1 MAKQELTDFTLPKTA
16 YAAFDAES
24 LKSLIKQ
31 RLNENSYFT
40 GQNFEG
46 SNLSSM
52 MDIIAYSY
60 HTLLFYLNQTATE
73 SMFSEAELY
82 ENMNRIVKSLDY
94 KPVGHQTSALT
105 FDATATSDLSPST
118 YTIPRYSFFNIGG
131 IHYTFTEDVTFT
143 KTDAGTQNLTS
154 LAERYILHQ
163 GKFVE
168 YPLITSIGEEYETFV
183 LLPGDDLTVDHFNIH
198 VYVKDIDTQ
207 KWTEWNRTTS
217 LFLERS
223 TASTYEVRLN
233 ENKRYELK
241 FGNGRTGKKLKAGD
255 QVAVYYLLSDGSA
268 GAVGPGAINRS
279 RLGTYDTVQFTDIYT
294 YVKDKNIQYATQN
307 QLALVQFSN
316 VNSSSEYYAGETV
329 EEIRTRAPKV
339 FATQYRLVTKSDHEN
354 YLLQT
359 YSNIIRDTKVVN
371 NWDYLDGH
379 FKYNVD
385 TLKLSRSNIE
395 PRTLLNQVNFAD
407 SCDFNNLYC
416 YVVPKIEQITTGV
429 ARANYLTPSQK
440 NLIVSGLREN
450 KTLTTELLVMDPIY
464 IAADIGIPAVGQAPS
479 VGVKD
484 ESILKVFRNSSSTRS
499 FESIQNAVNGIIVN
513 YFKQFKLGESLSIS
527 NMVTDILNLD
537 GVSKIATQ
545 RKDGMHQLE
554 GMNLLLWNPIFPE
567 QDIITAGADVSMP
580 YYKYPFLNDAT
591 AFINKIVVESES
603 ALTGPGSSEY

>member
-316 VNSSSEYYAGETV
+316 VNSSSEYYTGETV
-329 EEIRTRAPKV
+329 EEIRTRAHKV